1 MKRLRGLR
9 LCPEGAEDRITHL
22 VVDKERRT
30 LKVSP
35 AALDPLH
42 TSNLGSHCLACAV
55 RAL

>member
-35 AALDPLH
+35 AGLDPLH
-42 TSNLGSHCLACAV
+42 TSSLGSHCLACAV